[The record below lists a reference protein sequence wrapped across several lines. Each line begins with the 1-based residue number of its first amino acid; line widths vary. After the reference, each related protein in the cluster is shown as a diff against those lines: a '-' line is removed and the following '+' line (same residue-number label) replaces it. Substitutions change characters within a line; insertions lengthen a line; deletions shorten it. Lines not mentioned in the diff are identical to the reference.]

1 MDIKKKI
8 DSLKLKPSRVL
19 SLGIIGIIFIGSILL
34 NLPMA
39 SKNGESIGFINAF
52 FTATSSVSLTG
63 LIVVNT
69 AFHWTVFGKVVIIVL
84 IQMGGLGFMTLTTM
98 IAMILGKKIGLRDR
112 LIIQE
117 QLNQFQLS
125 GVVKLTKYVV
135 KATLLIES
143 IGALFLSFRFIP
155 KYGLLKGILYSVF
168 HSISAYCNAGFDI
181 IGNSMVDYV
190 GDPILI
196 LGTGLLIIVGGLGYT
211 VYLDLINKKFKYNK
225 LSLHSK
231 LVLKINALLLLIG
244 FLFILV
250 FEYNNKAT
258 LGGLNFYEKIMAA
271 IYQSIVPRTAG
282 FNSVDIGGLRVGTA
296 FMMIILMFIGGSPSS
311 TAGGIKTTTFGVLL
325 VTVISTIRG
334 KDDVEIMEKRLSNK
348 IIKRA
353 VSVVAVSGILVTSV
367 VMILSITENHEFI
380 DLVFETISGFATVG
394 VTRGITPDLTDI
406 GKIIIALTMF
416 TGKVGPLT
424 LVLAVARRNKENDSK
439 LRYPEDRV
447 MIG

>member
-143 IGALFLSFRFIP
+143 VGALFLSFRFIP
-155 KYGLLKGILYSVF
+155 KYGLLKGILYSIF

-181 IGNSMVDYV
+181 IGNSMVHYV

-258 LGGLNFYEKIMAA
+258 LGGLNFYEKIMAS

>member
-1 MDIKKKI
+1 MSIKDRI
-8 DSLKLKPSRVL
+8 NSLRSKPSRVL
-19 SLGIIGIIFIGSILL
+19 TLGIIGIILVGSLLL

-39 SKNGESIGFINAF
+39 SKDGESIGFINAF

-63 LIVVNT
+63 LVVVNT
-69 AFHWTVFGKVVIIVL
+69 AFHWTIFGKVVIIAL
-84 IQMGGLGFMTLTTM
+84 IQMGGLGFMTLTTL

-125 GVVKLTKYVV
+125 GVVKLTKYVI
-135 KATLLIES
+135 KATLMIEG
-143 IGALFLSFRFIP
+143 IGALFLSFKFVP
-155 KYGLLKGILYSVF
+155 QYGLVKGVLYSAF

-181 IGNSMVDYV
+181 LGNSMVEHV

-196 LGTGLLIIVGGLGYT
+196 LGTASLIVIGGLGYT
-211 VYLDLINKKFKYNK
+211 VYLDLASKKFKYSK

-231 LVLKINALLLLIG
+231 LVLKINVLLLVIG
-244 FLFILV
+244 FLFIFV

-258 LGGLNFYEKIMAA
+258 LGSLNLYEKIMAS
-271 IYQSIVPRTAG
+271 IYQSVVPRTAG
-282 FNSVDIGGLRVGTA
+282 FNSIDIGGLRVGTA

-334 KDDVEIMEKRLSNK
+334 KDDVEIMEKRLSNR

-367 VMILSITENHEFI
+367 VMILSITEKHEFL
-380 DLVFETISGFATVG
+380 DLVFETVSGFATVG
-394 VTRGITPDLTDI
+394 VTRGITSDLTDL
-406 GKIIIALTMF
+406 GKVIVALTMF

-424 LVLAVARRNKENDSK
+424 LLLAVAKRNKENDSK
-439 LRYPEDRV
+439 LRYPEDKV